1 MSENNIIVAI
11 DFGSAFT
18 GYTYSFKGKNKNE
31 IYYGK
36 FEGTGANIKTLNK
49 VIIND
54 SNELVNYGYSA
65 EEHMKKGN
73 LKQNEHFFERIKMN
87 LYSGQYTIKAV
98 NSSKEIKLVD
108 LIYIILDYLKKEAI
122 KAIISSSRGFE
133 DEYKYNEESSKIRWV
148 LTIPAIWDEKS
159 KNIMM
164 EAAEKAG
171 IVNESKKELF
181 FALEP
186 EAASYYCANE
196 MNVDDNL
203 FNYPYII
210 CDLGGGTGD
219 IVCHE
224 RIHENGV
231 EKINEKHVPEGG
243 AFGSDEINKKFENQV
258 LKVIFGDDLFDKLNT
273 KFKESLKS
281 NQKMK
286 NFSMKYINF
295 KNEINNFKESL
306 DENNYLNESM
316 NIDCSIAYSVCK
328 GINIK
333 EAIDNYNR
341 KCRNGWKIED
351 YGFDDEDDKTISF
364 PYKIIYD
371 LTKDI
376 TEGISKKLL
385 EIISKIKNT
394 ATIFYVG
401 GFTNSEFVVKLIRKN
416 IEQKYPN
423 IKHIRPPQPGN
434 AVIKGAIY
442 YGLSPERIKSRKAKY
457 SLGMNAYLDWEDKYK
472 NINGKK
478 LFDKEFGKYVCQ
490 NAFYN
495 FISKDDDIPINN
507 RVVRPMRLNNMGNG
521 KYGGELII
529 YKSPKIK
536 TLLIDEEGVDEIGR
550 FRILVEAEKEYNLE
564 ERIFNITMD
573 LGGTFLNA
581 TAYHEKS
588 GTKVNM
594 EFKY

>member
-1 MSENNIIVAI
+1 MQEYNIIVAI

-36 FEGTGANIKTLNK
+36 FEGTGANIKTLKK

-54 SNELVNYGYSA
+54 TNNIVKYGFSA
-65 EEHMKKGN
+65 EEYMKKGN

-87 LYSGQYTIKAV
+87 LYSGTYTIKAV

-108 LIYIILDYLKKEAI
+108 LIYIILDYIKKKAI
-122 KAIISSSRGFE
+122 ESIISSSRGFE
-133 DEYKYNEESSKIRWV
+133 DNYKYSEESSKIRWV
-148 LTIPAIWDEKS
+148 LTIPAIWDDKS

-171 IVNESKKELF
+171 IVIGSKKNLF

-196 MNVDDNL
+196 MNIDESL

-224 RIHENGV
+224 RIKENGV

-243 AFGSDEINKKFENQV
+243 AYGSDEINKKFENQV
-258 LKVIFGDDLFDKLNT
+258 LEVIFGSDLFDKLNQ
-273 KFKESLKS
+273 KFKESLIS

-295 KNEINNFKESL
+295 KNEINHFKESL

-333 EAIDNYNR
+333 EAIENYNR

-376 TEGISKKLL
+376 TEGISEKLL
-385 EIISKIKNT
+385 GIISKIKNT

-401 GFTNSEFVVKLIRKN
+401 GFSNSEFVVKLIRKN

-457 SLGMNAYLDWEDKYK
+457 SLGMNALLNWEDKFK
-472 NINGKK
+472 NNGIKYY
-478 LFDKEFGKYVCQ
+478 DEEFGNYVCK

-495 FISKDDDIPINN
+495 FISKDDDIPIDN
-507 RVVRPMRLNNMGNG
+507 RVVRPMRLRKYGIG
-521 KYGGELII
+521 KYCAELII
-529 YKSPKIK
+529 YKSTKIK
-536 TLLIDEEGVDEIGR
+536 TLFIDEEGVDEIGR
-550 FRILVEAEKEYNLE
+550 FKLLVESEKEYNLD

-588 GTKVNM
+588 GTKTNM